1 MRMNKVFSVLG
12 GIGAALLLGSF
23 FMKDVSQDIMRLF
36 GFVLLIVYCGC
47 KIMRDSKDGKAK

>member
-36 GFVLLIVYCGC
+36 GFVLLIVYCGF
-47 KIMRDSKDGKAK
+47 KIMRDGKDGKAK